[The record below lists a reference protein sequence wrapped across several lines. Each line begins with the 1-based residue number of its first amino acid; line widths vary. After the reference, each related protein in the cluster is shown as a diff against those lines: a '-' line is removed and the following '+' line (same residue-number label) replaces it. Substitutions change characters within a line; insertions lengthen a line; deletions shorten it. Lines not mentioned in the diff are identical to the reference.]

1 MLSIIVPGGEF
12 FNEKT
17 LEFVYTDPVEL
28 RMEHS
33 LISISKWEAKYHKAY
48 LNNKE
53 RTPEETLYY
62 FKCMTLN
69 KVDPKVYD
77 RLSSENITKI
87 FEYINEPMTAY
98 HGVPSFVNNATKGGS
113 KDVMISELI
122 YYYMITL
129 GIPFEC
135 EKWHFNK
142 LMALIEVCT
151 IKNSSGKKTMSRGD
165 LNRRNA
171 ALNKKRRA
179 ARHSKG

>member
-53 RTPEETLYY
+53 RTPEET
-62 FKCMTLN
+62 TQ
-69 KVDPKVYD
+69 
-77 RLSSENITKI
+77 I